1 MARFRSHCIA
11 WLLLFGMPAW
21 AQTSTP
27 SPAAA
32 TPPADVA
39 TRAIE
44 TEILIARADTDE
56 RLAMSAIARAGA
68 PDPSL
73 PLAASLELI
82 ACSVDARL
90 HQFSP
95 AQLRLLPIMRLESL
109 DRHWHFDARRYARW
123 REAMNLATAPY
134 AADVAELAR
143 RRTAWQLTRSQSAGL
158 PAVLLSRIDTLI
170 ALLTRAEQA
179 LAVPLETQVALGT
192 RANALESRLRS
203 GQAAVGDAIAYIDR
217 RLLVVEAP
225 PLWQLSSALAA
236 TPAVSGNAIS
246 TGLRIE
252 ADFAAAYNHAH
263 FSNQVATR
271 ALQYLSLPLLL
282 LLWYRSRKAAA
293 GTLDPAAA
301 RVLGRP
307 WSTWLLLCMLVS
319 LAFEPDAP
327 VLTRQFAMLI
337 ALVPVLRLLPPQSR
351 RLLDIWP
358 YAATALFVLS
368 GIGVI
373 FLGNSLA
380 YRLYMLALGTVAL
393 AITAW
398 MLWRAHTR
406 GHRARTGR
414 LGRVLRGAAWLAAL
428 LFATAVVSN
437 AIGNVSLGEMLTD
450 AVIDSAYLGLLLFV
464 GVSVVLTLLH
474 QALGRPGVRR
484 FTLANTQS
492 ASIVDLLTRL
502 AIGAAG
508 IGWVLYAM
516 DSFRVLRP
524 IYRTLHTVLSHEFGI
539 GDFSLSLGHVLV
551 FVVAIVVA
559 SWASRITRLLL
570 HSVLESRA
578 LFARGIGNSIASL
591 ASYAVLL
598 LGVVVALSAAGVKG
612 SQLALLFGA
621 LGVGIGFGLQ
631 NVVNNFVSGLILMF
645 ERPIQPG
652 DVVEIGATQGR
663 VRDIGM
669 RATRIRTFDGADVV
683 VPNGTLLSERLTNWT
698 LLDRSRRLEIKV
710 GVAYGSDPR
719 QVIALLTRCAEQTA
733 GIVDTPPPAAFF
745 EGFGSST
752 LDFSVRAWTQ
762 DYDHWLVIRSTLA
775 THIHD
780 ALNAAH
786 IVIPFPQQD
795 VHVRSWP
802 EAHEGGPALRTQ
814 LHQGDD

>member
-82 ACSVDARL
+82 ARSVDARL

-398 MLWRAHTR
+398 MLWRAHTH

>member
-1 MARFRSHCIA
+1 MARFRSHCMA

-21 AQTSTP
+21 AQTSAP

-82 ACSVDARL
+82 ARSVDARL

-95 AQLRLLPIMRLESL
+95 TQLRLLPIMRLESL

-368 GIGVI
+368 GTGVI

-484 FTLANTQS
+484 FTLANSQS

>member
-1 MARFRSHCIA
+1 M
-11 WLLLFGMPAW
+11 
-21 AQTSTP
+21 
-27 SPAAA
+27 
-32 TPPADVA
+32 
-39 TRAIE
+39 
-44 TEILIARADTDE
+44 
-56 RLAMSAIARAGA
+56 
-68 PDPSL
+68 
-73 PLAASLELI
+73 
-82 ACSVDARL
+82 
-90 HQFSP
+90 
-95 AQLRLLPIMRLESL
+95 
-109 DRHWHFDARRYARW
+109 
-123 REAMNLATAPY
+123 
-134 AADVAELAR
+134 
-143 RRTAWQLTRSQSAGL
+143 
-158 PAVLLSRIDTLI
+158 
-170 ALLTRAEQA
+170 
-179 LAVPLETQVALGT
+179 
-192 RANALESRLRS
+192 
-203 GQAAVGDAIAYIDR
+203 
-217 RLLVVEAP
+217 
-225 PLWQLSSALAA
+225 
-236 TPAVSGNAIS
+236 
-246 TGLRIE
+246 
-252 ADFAAAYNHAH
+252 
-263 FSNQVATR
+263 
-271 ALQYLSLPLLL
+271 
-282 LLWYRSRKAAA
+282 
-293 GTLDPAAA
+293 
-301 RVLGRP
+301 
-307 WSTWLLLCMLVS
+307 S

-578 LFARGIGNSIASL
+578 LFARGIDNSIASL

-795 VHVRSWP
+795 VHVRSGP